1 VLCYTYRE
9 YELEDS
15 TVVDVGGYSLS
26 ISKLSQS
33 IYRLSLRYGDAE
45 VPLGYLGLS
54 SSRSVE
60 LVPYSPVGGRVSVR
74 YLMVRF
80 RESIAIP
87 PGGSLSTVVQVP
99 VDIGI
104 YVGGT
109 LVRVVPTRVK
119 YALYGPPDMG
129 ELCRYVSE
137 ALVNGLHRCLRAPL
151 RVSLSNASRST
162 VNVSRVVV
170 PLGGLGLYLNEE
182 RAPVLTSV
190 RVSVRSQT
198 YAEVVTELTPSEE
211 GGGFTKLVVPPSQES
226 YAMIYGV

>member
-1 VLCYTYRE
+1 VLCHAYGE
-9 YELEDS
+9 YELEDLN
-15 TVVDVGGYSLS
+15 VVDIGGYSLS
-26 ISKLSQS
+26 ISRTSQS
-33 IYRLSLRYGDAE
+33 SYRLLLRYGGTE
-45 VPLGYLGLS
+45 VSLGYLGLS
-54 SSRSVE
+54 SARSVE
-60 LVPYSPVGGRVSVR
+60 LVPHPPVGGRISVM
-74 YLMVRF
+74 YLMVRLG
-80 RESIAIP
+80 EGITVP
-87 PGGSLSTVVQVP
+87 PGESVTMVTQVP

-104 YVGGT
+104 YVRGA
-109 LVRVVPTRVK
+109 LVKVVPTRVK
-119 YALYGPPDMG
+119 YALYGPSDMG

-170 PLGGLGLYLNEE
+170 PLRGLGLYLNEE
-182 RAPVLTSV
+182 GAPVLTSV

-226 YAMIYGV
+226 YAMIYGL

>member
-1 VLCYTYRE
+1 MPCYAYGE
-9 YELEDS
+9 YELGDS
-15 TVVDVGGYSLS
+15 TVVNVGGYSLS

-33 IYRLSLRYGDAE
+33 LYRLSLRYGDSE

-60 LVPYSPVGGRVSVR
+60 LVPYPPVGGRVSVR

-80 RESIAIP
+80 RESTAIP
-87 PGGSLSTVVQVP
+87 PGESLITVVQVP

-119 YALYGPPDMG
+119 YALYGPSDMG
-129 ELCRYVSE
+129 ELCRYVSD
-137 ALVNGLHRCLRAPL
+137 AMIDGLHRCLRAPL
-151 RVSLSNASRST
+151 RVSLGNGGRST
-162 VNVSRVVV
+162 VSVSRVVV

-190 RVSVRSQT
+190 RAYVRSQT

-211 GGGFTKLVVPPSQES
+211 GEGFTKLVVQPSQVS
-226 YAMIYGV
+226 YVMMYGI

>member
-1 VLCYTYRE
+1 M
-9 YELEDS
+9 DS

-33 IYRLSLRYGDAE
+33 IYRLSLRYGDSE

-54 SSRSVE
+54 SARSVE
-60 LVPYSPVGGRVSVR
+60 LAPHPPVGGRVSVR
-74 YLMVRF
+74 YLMVRLG
-80 RESIAIP
+80 EGITVP
-87 PGGSLSTVVQVP
+87 PGESVNVVAQIP

-104 YVGGT
+104 YVRGT
-109 LVRVVPTRVK
+109 LARVVPTRVK
-119 YALYGPPDMG
+119 YALYGPSDMG

-137 ALVNGLHRCLRAPL
+137 GLVNGLHRCLRAPL
-151 RVSLSNASRST
+151 RISLSNASRST
-162 VNVSRVVV
+162 VSVSRVVV
-170 PLGGLGLYLNEE
+170 PLGGLGLYLNGE

-190 RVSVRSQT
+190 RVSVRSQA

-211 GGGFTKLVVPPSQES
+211 GGGFTKLVLPPSQES